1 MARMLLFLL
10 QRLEGVLEGF
20 KVGTK
25 AVDYTPLVSF
35 VEEIVRWVFQ

>member
-25 AVDYTPLVSF
+25 AVDFTPLVSL
-35 VEEIVRWVFQ
+35 VSEVLTWTLS